1 MNIRRRR
8 EELGISRNEL
18 SKKVGVSAT
27 AIYKWEN
34 KQALPRGRRLQQ
46 LSSILNCSI
55 DELFDDGEIS

>member
-8 EELGISRNEL
+8 EELGISRNAL